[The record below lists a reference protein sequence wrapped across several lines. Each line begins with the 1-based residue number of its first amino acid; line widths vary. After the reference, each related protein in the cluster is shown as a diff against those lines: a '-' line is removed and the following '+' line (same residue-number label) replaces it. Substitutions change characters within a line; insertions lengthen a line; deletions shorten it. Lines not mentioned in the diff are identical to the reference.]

1 MQIHRICLAA
11 QLIIMTA
18 TGKTKL
24 LGILCQLGLVILDLI
39 MAAPTAAD
47 YEF

>member
-1 MQIHRICLAA
+1 LFGCTIDHTDSNWENKVVGN
-11 QLIIMTA
+11 IMPA
-18 TGKTKL
+18 WIG
-24 LGILCQLGLVILDLI
+24 VLDLI

>member
-11 QLIIMTA
+11 QLLILTA

-24 LGILCQLGLVILDLI
+24 LGILCQLGSVILDLI
-39 MAAPTAAD
+39 VAAPTAAD
-47 YEF
+47 CEF